1 MNRLLWGKLTAALIV
16 GLIVGLRIDHN
27 NAVWGRR
34 GREAFLAHQEHL
46 FNRYSAV
53 PHTSIGIIVTSI
65 IATCLFLFFYEL
77 LVFGALRIIKAPT
90 SVSNGR

>member
-1 MNRLLWGKLTAALIV
+1 MNYLLSGKLIAALIV

-53 PHTSIGIIVTSI
+53 PHTSIGIIITSI
-65 IATCLFLFFYEL
+65 LASCMLFFFYEL
-77 LVFGALRIIKAPT
+77 LVFGALRIIKSTT
-90 SVSNGR
+90 SVFTER